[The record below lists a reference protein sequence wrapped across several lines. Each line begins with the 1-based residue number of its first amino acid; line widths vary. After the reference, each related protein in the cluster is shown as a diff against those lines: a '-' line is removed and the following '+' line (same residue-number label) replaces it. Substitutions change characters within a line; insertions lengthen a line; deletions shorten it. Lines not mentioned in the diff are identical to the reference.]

1 MSTRALIGLF
11 LAGTAGII
19 IFLFVHMSG
28 GPGKPSIELG
38 TKKAAACTHGEHDCL
53 PEVSYVD
60 TTGKAYNAQ
69 SLAGKVVVVNF
80 WATWCHPCQKE
91 IPDLSRLYD
100 KYKDQG
106 VVFLGIM
113 SDNPDP
119 QTFLNF
125 SSDYEMTY
133 PVIRS
138 NSDLMVSYNYPEAL
152 PTTFVFDRGGKQRFL
167 PGEKGPH
174 VGAIRADPF
183 EQLLSQLVA
192 EK

>member
-1 MSTRALIGLF
+1 
-11 LAGTAGII
+11 
-19 IFLFVHMSG
+19 
-28 GPGKPSIELG
+28 
-38 TKKAAACTHGEHDCL
+38 
-53 PEVSYVD
+53 
-60 TTGKAYNAQ
+60 
-69 SLAGKVVVVNF
+69 
-80 WATWCHPCQKE
+80 
-91 IPDLSRLYD
+91 
-100 KYKDQG
+100 
-106 VVFLGIM
+106 
-113 SDNPDP
+113 
-119 QTFLNF
+119 
-125 SSDYEMTY
+125 MTY